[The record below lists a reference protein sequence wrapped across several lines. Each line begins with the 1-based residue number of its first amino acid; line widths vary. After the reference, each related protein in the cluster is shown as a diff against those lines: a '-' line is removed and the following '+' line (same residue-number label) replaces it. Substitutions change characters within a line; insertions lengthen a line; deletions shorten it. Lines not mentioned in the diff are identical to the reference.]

1 MLNIKLIAIGKLSA
15 KSGSAFG
22 GKDTIEDYLKRLK
35 PYAKIDLL
43 EIPEEPFRDINER
56 EKVKEKEAE
65 KILKLLPSDSFVIA
79 LHERGKEYT
88 SEKLAKFLEEK
99 STQGDLITLIIGGP
113 LGWHQSVLDRAD
125 MQLSL
130 SQLTFPHQLVRVVLL
145 EQLYRAATIIHGK
158 QYHY

>member
-1 MLNIKLIAIGKLSA
+1 MLNIKLIAIGKLRDSA
-15 KSGSAFG
+15 QA
-22 GKDTIEDYLKRLK
+22 EDYLKRLK

-43 EIPEEPFRDINER
+43 EVPEEPFRDINER

-65 KILKLLPSDSFVIA
+65 KILKLLPNDSFVIA

-99 STQGDLITLIIGGP
+99 SSHGDLITLIIGGP
-113 LGWHQSVLDRAD
+113 LGWHQSVLDRAN

-130 SQLTFPHQLVRVVLL
+130 SQLTLPHQLVRVVLL
-145 EQLYRAATIIHGK
+145 EQLYRVATIIHGK